1 VAGRFG
7 TLSVRAGGLAS
18 FRAAV
23 IACAAE
29 EDRDACERLL
39 GQLASLE
46 GHYADTDAEL
56 SFNPPPGARDL
67 AERALAE
74 LHARPP
80 RRRPAPRLV
89 G

>member
-7 TLSVRAGGLAS
+7 SLTLRADELAS

-23 IACAAE
+23 IGCAAE

-46 GHYADTDAEL
+46 DRYAGSDAEL
-56 SFNPPPGARDL
+56 SFSPPAGARDL

-74 LHARPP
+74 LHAQPLPGRAARP
-80 RRRPAPRLV
+80 V